1 MQFFLIARDLILNK
15 SKQVVLLLW
24 KWSEFLYRGLQTSDM
39 STQKSGGWGKFKG
52 MPWNCKEVYL
62 EKPIQWYLL

>member
-52 MPWNCKEVYL
+52 MLWNCKEVYL